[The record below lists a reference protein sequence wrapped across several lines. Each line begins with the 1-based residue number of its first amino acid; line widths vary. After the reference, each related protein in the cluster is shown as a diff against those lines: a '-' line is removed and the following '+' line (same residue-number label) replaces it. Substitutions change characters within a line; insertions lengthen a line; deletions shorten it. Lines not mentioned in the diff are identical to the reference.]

1 MMALLFLY
9 PSGST
14 SLVLINVAEYEVL
27 VIGLVSTLQM
37 GIRRL

>member
-1 MMALLFLY
+1 MMALSFLY

-14 SLVLINVAEYEVL
+14 SLVLINVVEYEAL